1 MAMETMLLKLEHW
14 TYHHRLIISGLM
26 MVSAIA
32 YYVLIQFVNDDVA
45 HALTIAYGVGI
56 LATVTMLQL
65 GDHHE
70 KKVDGHG
77 NE

>member
-1 MAMETMLLKLEHW
+1 
-14 TYHHRLIISGLM
+14 

-56 LATVTMLQL
+56 LATVAMFQL

-70 KKVDGHG
+70 EKVDGHG